1 MATTSDIDQLLA
13 VIRRL
18 PVPERL
24 RLVERVV
31 HEVAQ
36 QSEATQQTRGVPV
49 IGLFSD
55 EPALM
60 DAVVDDAMAA
70 RERDPLRRRG

>member
-1 MATTSDIDQLLA
+1 VATSADIDQLLA
-13 VIRRL
+13 VIRSL

-31 HEVAQ
+31 HEVAE
-36 QSEATQQTRGVPV
+36 QSAARETGQERV

-60 DAVVDDAMAA
+60 DEVSHDAMAA